1 MAITPEERTA
11 RSLRAKEA
19 WLKRKAAAGEPP
31 ADPALREAM
40 AKVPMNGVA
49 EIHKPGQIPVNVPTC
64 EICGKI
70 FLECKCDEAVFL
82 APRIAVDVDWE
93 HIPMQ
98 DGQKFYAQLKAEFE
112 HAGKVLNA
120 RSMERIS
127 GYTCFMCKKH
137 FQGNPGFT
145 DFSYVDPKTG
155 LSPRVDCCGELCVIN
170 YNAMRI
176 NERHQRDIVRGQQ
189 ERNG

>member
-1 MAITPEERTA
+1 MPISPEERTA
-11 RSLRAKEA
+11 RSLRMKEL
-19 WLKRKAAAGEPP
+19 WQKKKAQTGEPP

-40 AKVPMNGVA
+40 AKVPMNAPVTFHSGTT
-49 EIHKPGQIPVNVPTC
+49 IPFDQPLPPGTIIPYDGDAPP
-64 EICGKI
+64 
-70 FLECKCDEAVFL
+70 LEF
-82 APRIAVDVDWE
+82 RVDWE
-93 HIPMQ
+93 HISMQ
-98 DGQKFYAQLKAEFE
+98 EGQQFYAVLKAEFE
-112 HAGKVLNA
+112 RAGRILNA
-120 RSMERIS
+120 RSMQRTS

-137 FQGNPGFT
+137 FDGNPGFT

-176 NERHQRDIVRGQQ
+176 NERHQRDLARAQQ